1 MYILYV
7 QYIMFRPIFW
17 PSSDT
22 RTVYRKEKVCQVDDD
37 NFISDELLSGS
48 YLKVAAVFAG
58 IQSLIQL
65 IQ

>member
-1 MYILYV
+1 
-7 QYIMFRPIFW
+7 MFRPILW

-22 RTVYRKEKVCQVDDD
+22 CTVYRKGKVCQVDDGT
-37 NFISDELLSGS
+37 FISDELLSGS

-58 IQSLIQL
+58 RQSLIQL